1 MFYLKRKWLHCLF
14 LVCKGLL
21 TIKTDT
27 KMTQSM
33 HKSRHTSMIFFFI
46 NTCISVHFFWQTINC
61 AHKDFRKLCQI
72 ATSTGLHEFILP
84 SCYAI
89 PKHKKFY
96 KIKKITNNN
105 VFSDTHIVKFTVL

>member
-1 MFYLKRKWLHCLF
+1 
-14 LVCKGLL
+14 
-21 TIKTDT
+21 
-27 KMTQSM
+27 MTQSM
-33 HKSRHTSMIFFFI
+33 HKSRHTSMIFLSKHASRI
-46 NTCISVHFFWQTINC
+46 NRSFFWQPVNC

-89 PKHKKFY
+89 KNTFFFY
-96 KIKKITNNN
+96 KIKKIPNNN

>member
-1 MFYLKRKWLHCLF
+1 
-14 LVCKGLL
+14 
-21 TIKTDT
+21 
-27 KMTQSM
+27 MTQSKY
-33 HKSRHTSMIFFFI
+33 KSRHTSMIFFI
-46 NTCISVHFFWQTINC
+46 NTCISYKPEHFFWQPVNC

-72 ATSTGLHEFILP
+72 ATSTGLQEFILP

-96 KIKKITNNN
+96 KIKKITNNY